1 MRTCIGCGAR
11 REKAELVRL
20 VARDGKVEVDAARR
34 APGRGAYVCDG
45 ECARKA
51 SQKRAFGRAFKA
63 KAVAGEELPDGITK
77 AKVGPPSRGA
87 AVDPR
92 ARKI

>member
-20 VARDGKVEVDAARR
+20 VARDGMVEVDAARR

-45 ECARKA
+45 RCAQKA
-51 SQKRAFGRAFKA
+51 AKRRAFGKAFRAKVVADERFPASVEAA
-63 KAVAGEELPDGITK
+63 KAG
-77 AKVGPPSRGA
+77 
-87 AVDPR
+87 
-92 ARKI
+92 